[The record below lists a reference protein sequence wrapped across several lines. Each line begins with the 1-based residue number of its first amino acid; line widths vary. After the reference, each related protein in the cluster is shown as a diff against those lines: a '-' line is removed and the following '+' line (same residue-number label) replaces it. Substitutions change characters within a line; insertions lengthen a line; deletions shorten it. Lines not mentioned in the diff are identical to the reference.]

1 MKTEEKE
8 RIPYDVLEQAILNNI
23 TAVVG
28 GLSKSIPKI
37 SCPSAR
43 DVK

>member
-1 MKTEEKE
+1 MKLDEKE

-28 GLSKSIPKI
+28 GLTKSIPKI
-37 SCPSAR
+37 PCPSAK

>member
-1 MKTEEKE
+1 MKAEEKE
-8 RIPYDVLEQAILNNI
+8 RISYDVLEQAILNNS
-23 TAVVG
+23 TAVVSS
-28 GLSKSIPKI
+28 LSKSIPKI